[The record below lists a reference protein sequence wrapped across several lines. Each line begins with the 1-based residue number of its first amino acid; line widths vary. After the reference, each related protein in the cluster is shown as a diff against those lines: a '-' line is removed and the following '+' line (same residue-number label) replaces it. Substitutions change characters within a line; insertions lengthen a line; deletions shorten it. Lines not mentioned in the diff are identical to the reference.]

1 MGAPKTFAQSIVS
14 IETICIS
21 DSLITMFDAFRHFIL
36 VAEHGTFTDAA
47 RAAHLSQP
55 ALSASIKKL
64 EQDVS
69 ASLFIRNAR
78 GAELSAAGRVL
89 LPKAREAL
97 ASVKAGQL
105 AVSELLG
112 LSYGQVRIVA
122 GATVCTYYLPKFIA
136 LFRKAYPKVQIALRE
151 ANTTAALASV
161 ESGESDLGIV
171 CSEIG
176 EPWQKDELVLVTY
189 PKGPFSPRKV
199 KVDQAPFI
207 TFPKGST
214 TREILGQTFP
224 SANVVMELSSISAIK
239 SNLRTGIGVS
249 LLSEY
254 AIARDLKS
262 RTLAIIP
269 DPRTPIKR
277 TLSIVHRGV
286 KRLSPAGSAF
296 YEILKGA

>member
-1 MGAPKTFAQSIVS
+1 
-14 IETICIS
+14 
-21 DSLITMFDAFRHFIL
+21 
-36 VAEHGTFTDAA
+36 
-47 RAAHLSQP
+47 
-55 ALSASIKKL
+55 
-64 EQDVS
+64 
-69 ASLFIRNAR
+69 
-78 GAELSAAGRVL
+78 
-89 LPKAREAL
+89 
-97 ASVKAGQL
+97 
-105 AVSELLG
+105 
-112 LSYGQVRIVA
+112 
-122 GATVCTYYLPKFIA
+122 
-136 LFRKAYPKVQIALRE
+136 LRR
-151 ANTTAALASV
+151 SH
-161 ESGESDLGIV
+161 
-171 CSEIG
+171 
-176 EPWQKDELVLVTY
+176 
-189 PKGPFSPRKV
+189 
-199 KVDQAPFI
+199 QAPFI

-249 LLSEY
+249 LLSKY

>member
-1 MGAPKTFAQSIVS
+1 
-14 IETICIS
+14 
-21 DSLITMFDAFRHFIL
+21 MFDAFRHFIL
-36 VAEHGTFTDAA
+36 VVEHGTFTEAA

-55 ALSASIKKL
+55 ALSASIQKL
-64 EQDVS
+64 ERDVA
-69 ASLFIRNAR
+69 ASLFIRGAR
-78 GAELSAAGRVL
+78 GAELTAAGRVL

-97 ASVKAGQL
+97 ACVKAGTL

-136 LFRKAYPKVQIALRE
+136 LFRKAYPKVQISLRE
-151 ANTTAALASV
+151 ANTTDALASV

-171 CSEIG
+171 CSEVG
-176 EPWQKDELVLVTY
+176 EPWQKDELVIVSAR
-189 PKGPFSPRKV
+189 KGPFSPKKV
-199 KVDQAPFI
+199 KIDQAPFI

-214 TREILGQTFP
+214 TREILNQMFP
-224 SANVVMELSSISAIK
+224 TANVVMELSSISAIK
-239 SNLRTGIGVS
+239 SNLRTSIGIS
-249 LLSEY
+249 LLSKH

-269 DPRTPIKR
+269 DPRTPIRR

-286 KRLSPAGSAF
+286 QKLSPAGSAF
-296 YEILKGA
+296 YEILKERG